1 MPTLQPLHAA
11 PAPSLAPPL
20 APKAHAAPEPEPTA
34 AVNGPVASLQPAG
47 QAPSRGP
54 ADPQK
59 FAVTVGP
66 SAIDGQGA
74 FAGEAIPARR
84 KIGEIR
90 GEFIPLAE
98 ARRRA
103 REAERST
110 GRIFMVAISAQRA
123 VDATASVDPLRFAN
137 HACAPN
143 MVLKVQQGRVAF
155 YALRDI
161 AAGEEL
167 TARYGPTHHAGRLR
181 CLCGAPRCVGW
192 L

>member
-1 MPTLQPLHAA
+1 MPTLKPLTPP
-11 PAPSLAPPL
+11 PADDTVSAPPARRL
-20 APKAHAAPEPEPTA
+20 
-34 AVNGPVASLQPAG
+34 
-47 QAPSRGP
+47 P

-59 FAVTVGP
+59 FQVRVGP

-74 FAGEAIPARR
+74 FAAEAIPARR

-90 GEFIPLAE
+90 GEFIDLAE
-98 ARRRA
+98 ARARA
-103 REAERST
+103 RAAERST
-110 GRIFMVAISAQRA
+110 GRIFMVAISERRA
-123 VDATASVDPLRFAN
+123 VDATQSTDPLRFAN

-161 AAGEEL
+161 AEGEEL

-181 CLCGAPRCVGW
+181 CLCSAPRCVGW
-192 L
+192 I

>member
-1 MPTLQPLHAA
+1 MPTLKPLTSVPVPAAQALSTASQATAA
-11 PAPSLAPPL
+11 PSDP
-20 APKAHAAPEPEPTA
+20 
-34 AVNGPVASLQPAG
+34 AV
-47 QAPSRGP
+47 SRPRTP

-59 FAVTVGP
+59 FQVRVGP

-74 FAGEAIPARR
+74 FAAEPIPARR

-90 GEFIPLAE
+90 GEFIDLAE
-98 ARRRA
+98 ARARA
-103 REAERST
+103 REAERRT
-110 GRIFMVAISAQRA
+110 GRIFMVAISERRA
-123 VDATASVDPLRFAN
+123 VDASHSTDPLRFAN

-161 AAGEEL
+161 AEGEEL

>member
-1 MPTLQPLHAA
+1 MPTLKPLTPPPADAGTASA
-11 PAPSLAPPL
+11 PAATTATSADTVPAPPARRL
-20 APKAHAAPEPEPTA
+20 
-34 AVNGPVASLQPAG
+34 
-47 QAPSRGP
+47 P

-59 FAVTVGP
+59 FQVRVGP

-74 FAGEAIPARR
+74 FAAEAIPARR

-90 GEFIPLAE
+90 GEFIDLAE
-98 ARRRA
+98 ARARA
-103 REAERST
+103 RAAERST
-110 GRIFMVAISAQRA
+110 GRIFMVAISERRA
-123 VDATASVDPLRFAN
+123 VDATQSTDPLRFAN

-161 AAGEEL
+161 AEGEEL

-192 L
+192 I